1 MYILKRFTRY
11 GYGSD
16 ETMEVILNGL
26 TSLSDRIK
34 RIDSETDKGV
44 IIDDIYKIT
53 FVPDSNWYSVTMTLF
68 VNDTEI
74 ASETRLP
81 TSTQTS
87 SLASAERG
95 LQVLYAENDNC
106 TQTSSLASAERGLQ
120 VLYAENDN
128 CIDLKLLQPQFSGSD
143 KWHDE
148 FIFVKCNNLENIYAY
163 KYAGT
168 NSYTSSPAID
178 TSFYDLN
185 SQPYKT
191 LTRFNYVGGESGV
204 DIDVSTS
211 KIILSGTQKVD
222 EIIGMKDC
230 STVTANNV
238 YPCNDGKQYYAL
250 NANTLM
256 EV

>member
-11 GYGSD
+11 GYGND
-16 ETMEVILNGL
+16 ETMKVILNGL

-34 RIDSETDKGV
+34 RIDSETEKGV

-53 FVPDSNWYSVTMTLF
+53 FVPSSEWYSVKMTLF

-74 ASETRLP
+74 TSDTQLP
-81 TSTQTS
+81 ISRNGYSTV
-87 SLASAERG
+87 A
-95 LQVLYAENDNC
+95 
-106 TQTSSLASAERGLQ
+106 AERGLQ

-128 CIDLKLLQPQFSGSD
+128 CIDLKLLQPSYSESD
-143 KWHDE
+143 RWHDE

-163 KYAGT
+163 KYASG
-168 NSYTSSPAID
+168 NSTISSSAID
-178 TSFYDLN
+178 TNFYDLN

-204 DIDVSTS
+204 DIDVTTS
-211 KIILSGTQKVD
+211 KILLSGTQKVD

-230 STVTANNV
+230 STVTANGV